1 MNLNIFI
8 KNLKSAIKTS
18 KKITFIVGNEACDL
32 DSFVSSISLSYL
44 LTQLSHDD
52 EITYIPLIPIVKADL
67 NLRTEVAFL
76 LNHLYKEEQF
86 LNLLIFMDD
95 VDLKSLTNFKFF
107 LVDHNKL
114 SPDFIDFNNSVN
126 GVIDHH
132 KDEGRYQDANPRI
145 IQEAGSCS
153 SLVLNYII
161 KSYSNNND
169 LKLLFDEKFIK
180 FFLAPILIDTV
191 NLEPKFDRVT
201 EIDVESFNFLISS
214 FTMEQKI
221 AFNQTAF
228 FELLQDAK
236 ANISHLTCSELLKK
250 DYKEYYLNSNQIR
263 FGISSVGWHL
273 KGKGGWLERD
283 SEIFLNE
290 VDTFVK
296 ERKLNFFFVLTTF
309 DYKNEVFEG
318 MKRGFERDMLIFG
331 FSKNQNFELNS
342 KFIED
347 KKFESQSSIDAA
359 VNEIVSNEE
368 LNLVPIDKKFN
379 IFNQLNLNAS
389 RKQVQPIIE
398 NILSKL

>member
-1 MNLNIFI
+1 MYRRICVLSVARHF
-8 KNLKSAIKTS
+8 AIKTS

-76 LNHLYKEEQF
+76 LNHLYKEEHRS
-86 LNLLIFMDD
+86 
-95 VDLKSLTNFKFF
+95 VSLTLFNKLNSIFKFSS
-107 LVDHNKL
+107 NKL

-296 ERKLNFFFVLTTF
+296 ERILNFFFVLTTF

-318 MKRGFERDMLIFG
+318 KKRGFERDMLIFG